1 MEGEIVCA
9 NCGIKVHWQPTVI
22 DGVAYCCLGC
32 SRGGP
37 CECDYS
43 NLPQPGDKVALVPKA
58 QTEESEFHS
67 ELNAQEK
74 KSPPGDRI
82 F

>member
-1 MEGEIVCA
+1 MDGEIVCA
-9 NCGIKVHWQPTVI
+9 NCGIKIRWQPTVI

-43 NLPQPGDKVALVPKA
+43 NLPQPGDKVALVREERPKA
-58 QTEESEFHS
+58 ALERRDRSGESELHS
-67 ELNAQEK
+67 E
-74 KSPPGDRI
+74 SHS
-82 F
+82 

>member
-1 MEGEIVCA
+1 MDGEIVCA
-9 NCGIKVHWQPTVI
+9 NCGIKIRWQPTVI

-43 NLPQPGDKVALVPKA
+43 NLPQPGDKVALVPKD
-58 QTEESEFHS
+58 QTEEIEFHS
-67 ELNAQEK
+67 EFQVQENN
-74 KSPPGDRI
+74 SPSGD
-82 F
+82 